1 VTRWSVDLSQ
11 AGRALARRPGFAAAA
26 IALLGVGI
34 GANVAIFSLLQAVL
48 LRPLPYREPERLVA
62 LTSEGRDRTQQPFS
76 IPDFLDLGQGNQTL
90 AALAAYGAWGANLTG
105 SGDAERLDG
114 MWVAKDLFGLLG
126 ARPMLGRLL
135 LADDERPGAPRVVV
149 ITHGLWKRRFA
160 GDPAVLGRDVMLNG
174 EPYTIVG
181 VLAPEFVMPSRQAE
195 LAVPLSLEADARR
208 ANRGAGFMRA
218 LGRLRPEASDA
229 SAAADLTVIAA
240 RLQAAHPDTN
250 AGASRVAVVPLQEA
264 VVGAHRPLL
273 LVLQGAV
280 GLVLVMV
287 CANLAGLILAR
298 AASRQDE
305 LSIRAALGA
314 SRARLILQLSAEA
327 LLLGLLGGVAGILLA
342 YALVP
347 VLLALGPAD
356 LPRRSQVR
364 LDGAAVAFGFGLA
377 VVAGLLSGIVP
388 ALQATGAVRPVG
400 SFTGR
405 TVASSRARAR
415 RAVVL
420 VEVALSLV
428 ILAGAG
434 LLLKSFVRLQ
444 GVDPGFR
451 TERLLT
457 LRLSLPAAR
466 YAKREQFTAFYD
478 RLHTRL
484 RALPDVEAV
493 GVSSV
498 APLTAW
504 RASVNF
510 TTDGAALQGNSE
522 VPLAQYR
529 AIDAG
534 YLAAAGTPLLAGRAF
549 AETDDGGGA
558 PVVLVNGTL
567 ARRFFPAGDA
577 LGRVIHF
584 DDAGVPAR
592 AATVVGI
599 VGDVKHYTLWDA
611 PTFDIYVPLRQ
622 APQAVTRW
630 LANGT
635 SWVVRTRAEPRGAE
649 VAAVR
654 AEVAR
659 VDPEVAAS
667 SVRPME
673 EALSATLAPRRFSL
687 VLVGTFAVIALGLAV
702 IGLYTVTA
710 QLVTRRTR
718 EIGIRIALGARPGQ
732 VLRLVLGESA
742 LLLAGGLCLGAV
754 GAYGAG
760 QLLDSLLF
768 DVARTDGSTFAL
780 VAGALV
786 TTGLLASYLPARRAL
801 RLDPMT
807 ALRVE

>member
-1 VTRWSVDLSQ
+1 MTRWSVELSH
-11 AGRALARRPGFAAAA
+11 AARALVRRPGFSASA
-26 IALLGVGI
+26 IGLLGVGI

-48 LRPLPYREPERLVA
+48 LRPLPYTQPERLVA
-62 LTSEGRDRTQQPFS
+62 LSSEGRDRTQQPFS
-76 IPDFLDLGQGNQTL
+76 IPDFLDLRQGNQTL
-90 AALAAYGAWGANLTG
+90 AGLAAYGAWGANLTG

-114 MWVAKDLFGLLG
+114 IWTAKDLFGLLG
-126 ARPMLGRLL
+126 ARAALGRVLL
-135 LADDERPGAPRVVV
+135 PEDEHPGAPRVVV
-149 ITHGLWKRRFA
+149 LTHGLWKRRFA
-160 GDPAVLGRDVMLNG
+160 GDPGVLGRGVALNG
-174 EPYTIVG
+174 ERYTVVG
-181 VLAPEFVMPSRQAE
+181 VLAPEFVLPNRQAE

-208 ANRGAGFMRA
+208 QNRGAGFMRA
-218 LGRLRPEASDA
+218 LARLRPEASHT
-229 SAAADLTVIAA
+229 SAEADLTAIAG

-280 GLVLVMV
+280 ALVLLMV
-287 CANLAGLILAR
+287 CANLAGLILSR
-298 AASRQDE
+298 AVARQDE
-305 LSIRAALGA
+305 LAIRSALGA
-314 SRARLILQLSAEA
+314 TRTRLVLQLGAES

-342 YALVP
+342 YWLVP
-347 VLLALGPAD
+347 ALLALGPAD

-364 LDGAAVAFGFGLA
+364 LDAAAVAFGFGLA
-377 VVAGLLSGIVP
+377 IVTGLLAGILP

-405 TVASSRARAR
+405 TVASSRVRAR

-420 VEVALSLV
+420 VEVALSV
-428 ILAGAG
+428 VMLAGAG
-434 LLLKSFVRLQ
+434 LLSKSFVRLQ
-444 GVDPGFR
+444 SVDPGFR

-457 LRLSLPAAR
+457 LRLSLPAGR
-466 YAKREQFTAFYD
+466 YSQREQFTAFYD
-478 RLHTRL
+478 RLHARL
-484 RALPDVEAV
+484 LALPDVEAV

-510 TTDGAALQGNSE
+510 TTEGAALQGNSE

-534 YLAAAGTPLLAGRAF
+534 YLAAAGTPLLAGRSF
-549 AETDDGGGA
+549 ADSDDSAGA
-558 PVVLVNGTL
+558 PVVLVNQTL
-567 ARRFFPAGDA
+567 ARRFFPAGNA
-577 LGRVIHF
+577 LGRAIRF

-592 AATVVGI
+592 EATVVGI
-599 VGDVKHYTLWDA
+599 VGDVKHYTLSDA

-635 SWVVRTRAEPRGAE
+635 SWVVRTRAEPQAAE
-649 VAAVR
+649 IKAVR

-673 EALSATLAPRRFSL
+673 DALSATLAPRRFSL
-687 VLVGTFAVIALGLAV
+687 VLVGAFAVVALGLAV
-702 IGLYTVTA
+702 IGLYTVSA
-710 QLVTRRTR
+710 QLVARRTR

-732 VLRLVLGESA
+732 VLGLVLAETA
-742 LLLAGGLCLGAV
+742 LLLAGGLCLGAL

-760 QLLDSLLF
+760 QVLDSLLF
-768 DVARTDGSTFAL
+768 DVARTDASTFAMVSGVL
-780 VAGALV
+780 VA
-786 TTGLLASYLPARRAL
+786 TGLLASYLPARRAL
-801 RLDPMT
+801 RLDPTT